1 MADNESSESKPEEE
15 LETPA
20 GPDSAGNAEEP
31 SIPLGPEDA
40 SPELGEDEQQLAANK
55 FLRSLATAGRSF
67 LLYDTRNDAIHGFLN
82 SLKSSWEFY
91 AENFES
97 MNLEVRAF
105 ELVLDGNVVYLERD
119 RERSLAFKLY
129 RDGVNGLN
137 IRTSTTWDEII
148 RLLEIL
154 SIRYVG
160 VRLEEDD
167 IVTLLWKAKFNS
179 IEVHAVEGY
188 IELEEETQMVVDE
201 EIMSQIYDDG
211 SFPYPW
217 DFDLPIEP
225 SGEDGPVRYKE
236 LDLDDLASLRQELDS
251 SKIVD
256 DCLKLVRRLL
266 DLVSDPTDPLEF
278 EAIKDFLE
286 ETRHF
291 LSHGERIGDLLDL
304 LEILEL
310 AALGGNEDYLDQ
322 RDALLGR
329 ICNIDTVRR
338 CVRTLGMEGS
348 ESEVESMA
356 TLLSRSSPN
365 PLDLAML
372 MLAEATD
379 MRQRNVARLLIE
391 RFGTNSIPDL
401 VNRAY
406 DARGEEAY
414 ELVRVLGQL
423 SPDSLKEVAARCVGD
438 GDPGMAERLTTE
450 LLNQIEGM
458 SGDMDMTRLQCM
470 QANDESVR
478 IKAFEQLEGRE
489 IFGLFAVLVKLA
501 TSNAGLSPEE
511 RKKYGQEMVRI
522 SLSRTFSTAEKWI
535 PAGLIQRVK
544 NVPDDQALLIA
555 AALEHVPGERSA
567 TFLKQLHKSVRSGLK
582 KEIQLCQ
589 QRQWMARTESA
600 ESAEVSD
607 E

>member
-1 MADNESSESKPEEE
+1 MAERDPNANEAAEEFEESDPKGQPSTEEE
-15 LETPA
+15 APNPL
-20 GPDSAGNAEEP
+20 SA
-31 SIPLGPEDA
+31 EDK
-40 SPELGEDEQQLAANK
+40 SPELGEDEHEKAANK
-55 FLRSLATAGRSF
+55 FLRALATAGRSF
-67 LLYDTRNDAIHGFLN
+67 LLYDTKNDAIHGFLDN
-82 SLKSSWEFY
+82 LKSTWEHY
-91 AENFES
+91 AEHFDA

-105 ELVLDGNVVYLERD
+105 ELVLDGKVVYLERD

-137 IRTSTTWDEII
+137 LKGSTTWDELI

-188 IELEEETQMVVDE
+188 IELEEETQMAVDE

-217 DFDLPIEP
+217 DFDLPIEVVP
-225 SGEDGPVRYKE
+225 EDGPVRYVE
-236 LDLDDLASLRQELDS
+236 MDDEALATLRQELDS
-251 SKIVD
+251 SRLVD

-266 DLVSDPTDPLEF
+266 ALVSDPTDPIEF
-278 EAIKDFLE
+278 ETVKDFLE

-291 LSHGERIGDLLDL
+291 LSHGERIDDLLAF
-304 LEILEL
+304 LEILEM

-322 RDALLGR
+322 RDSLLGR

-338 CVRTLGMEGS
+338 CVRTLASEG
-348 ESEVESMA
+348 EEEEDIEAMA
-356 TLLSRSSPN
+356 MLVSRASKQ
-365 PLDLAML
+365 PLDVAML
-372 MLAEATD
+372 MLSEATD

-391 RFGTNSIPDL
+391 RFGTTSIPEL
-401 VNRAY
+401 VNRAFE
-406 DARGEEAY
+406 ARGEEAF
-414 ELVRVLGQL
+414 ELVRVLGKL
-423 SPDSLKEVAARCVGD
+423 SPDHLKDVAARCVGD
-438 GDPGMAERLTTE
+438 SDAGMSERLTKE

-470 QANDESVR
+470 QAKDVEVR
-478 IKAFEQLEGRE
+478 LKAFEQLEGRE

-501 TSNAGLSPEE
+501 TSGVGLSADEQ
-511 RKKYGQEMVRI
+511 KSYGREMVRI
-522 SLSRTFSTAEKWI
+522 SLSRTYSTAEKWI
-535 PAGLIQRVK
+535 PAGLIKRVK
-544 NVPDDQALLIA
+544 SVPDDQALLIA
-555 AALEHVPGERSA
+555 AALEHVPGDKSA
-567 TFLKQLHKSVRSGLK
+567 SFLKRLHKGVRSGLK

-589 QRQWMARTESA
+589 QRQWMARAKTV
-600 ESAEVSD
+600 EVTD